1 MTFDEMVG
9 KVLNIFPNAL
19 FDEVSETGEITISTG
34 VRVDDLLCVPL
45 EEM

>member
-19 FDEVSETGEITISTG
+19 FDEEVTGEIIISTG
-34 VRVDDLLCVPL
+34 IRIVDDQVTQM

>member
-19 FDEVSETGEITISTG
+19 FDEVEGTGEILVSTG
-34 VRVDDLLCVPL
+34 IRVDDLLCVPL
-45 EEM
+45 EEI